1 MLLNLIIDGNYILS
15 RLVFTLHKNNLLYG
29 ALSQS
34 LENTII
40 SYKKLYP
47 FTNIYLVSDSKEK
60 SWRKNLNS
68 NYKSTRKKDTDID
81 WSFVYK
87 VYDEFKQN
95 IKGARILESPRI
107 EGDDWIAF
115 LVHKNNQNNQ
125 SNFIV
130 SNDYDIKQLLKFD
143 IENEWIN
150 FMSNEMY
157 NQEKIFLPKNYQ
169 IFVNKIK
176 GKSNDDIFNLNDNT
190 EFLNL
195 MSRFIIKYNL
205 NEIDSIE
212 SLMIKIISGDTSDNI
227 QSVYQ
232 TSKSG
237 KVRGIGAKGA
247 QSVYDS
253 YLVEFGEPSLQDPDL
268 FENIADII
276 CEKKK
281 VSKTNIQPIV
291 SRIQEN
297 MKLIDLRV
305 YNFPPEIVDS
315 MNNVY
320 NQNIVWQS

>member
-1 MLLNLIIDGNYILS
+1 M
-15 RLVFTLHKNNLLYG
+15 F
-29 ALSQS
+29 
-34 LENTII
+34 
-40 SYKKLYP
+40 
-47 FTNIYLVSDSKEK
+47 
-60 SWRKNLNS
+60 
-68 NYKSTRKKDTDID
+68 
-81 WSFVYK
+81 
-87 VYDEFKQN
+87 
-95 IKGARILESPRI
+95 
-107 EGDDWIAF
+107 
-115 LVHKNNQNNQ
+115 
-125 SNFIV
+125 
-130 SNDYDIKQLLKFD
+130 
-143 IENEWIN
+143 
-150 FMSNEMY
+150 
-157 NQEKIFLPKNYQ
+157 
-169 IFVNKIK
+169 
-176 GKSNDDIFNLNDNT
+176 
-190 EFLNL
+190 
-195 MSRFIIKYNL
+195 RFINKYNL